1 MSAAPALTILQRIQ
15 TALQVADG
23 AATVTVLGDSHTY
36 NYDLSATGTVV
47 IGGDP
52 MKGTDDVAVSIY
64 YISSSTA
71 TDGVPLG
78 KQAKVHTFE
87 VVGRVAAND
96 ETHASRVSAALNRA
110 ADLVAA
116 IHYDYA
122 PNGAN
127 NLASWG
133 GAVHIR
139 TEESAVDGDEWGA
152 RGGLALV
159 TVDVTTRSR
168 LGL

>member
-15 TALQVADG
+15 TALQAADG

-36 NYDLSATGTVV
+36 NYDLSAAGTVV

-52 MKGTDDVAVSIY
+52 VKGTDDVAVSVY
-64 YISSSTA
+64 YISSATS
-71 TDGVPLG
+71 TDGVPVG

-87 VVGRVAAND
+87 VVGRVAADD
-96 ETHASRVSAALNRA
+96 ETHGSRVSAALNLA
-110 ADLVAA
+110 ADLVVAV
-116 IHYDYA
+116 HYDYA

-127 NLASWG
+127 NLASWA

-139 TEESAVDGDEWGA
+139 TDEAAVDGAEWGA
-152 RGGLALV
+152 RAGLALV
-159 TVDVTTRSR
+159 TVEVTTRSR